1 MIKKKRMK
9 DINLY
14 KIYVFIFAKER
25 ELKSDRISWIFFF
38 LRKVLGMGKK
48 KKQLRMLHKVRK
60 YLEVKGSVKNDI
72 GVMAVSPL

>member
-1 MIKKKRMK
+1 MIFKKRMK

>member
-1 MIKKKRMK
+1 MIFKKRMK

-38 LRKVLGMGKK
+38 FLRNVLGMGKK
-48 KKQLRMLHKVRK
+48 KSNLGCYIK
-60 YLEVKGSVKNDI
+60 LENTLK
-72 GVMAVSPL
+72 

>member
-1 MIKKKRMK
+1 MQNIWKEETNNLARERGLDMIFKKRMK

-38 LRKVLGMGKK
+38 WEKFLEWEKK
-48 KKQLRMLHKVRK
+48 KK
-60 YLEVKGSVKNDI
+60 
-72 GVMAVSPL
+72 AT